1 MAGDVGT
8 TYLQKPRTA
17 SLPAPCG
24 LLAAI
29 IVPLQPV
36 GMCIAPGDSLGVASM
51 TLKKLERGEAGL
63 ENPQEQKMRVLLA
76 VDGSESSEAAAQ
88 MVLEQAHPSKA
99 EVHVLNVLRPPTLL
113 LAREMVGYPSLENTW
128 EMQAYAAGELV
139 KSVATKVRAKGI
151 KTTSAVEM
159 GEPRAKI
166 LEVAQAWHAD
176 LIVLGSHQ
184 RTRLARYLS
193 DGIPEAVAR
202 RASCSVEI
210 VRAPAE
216 GGCPDGWNP
225 GKEETCL
232 RFWSRPKVRA
242 RAKSIKRGPQM
253 AKARQRGRRL
263 AAVGQE

>member
-1 MAGDVGT
+1 MAANVGT

-17 SLPAPCG
+17 SLLAPCG
-24 LLAAI
+24 LVAAI

-36 GMCIAPGDSLGVASM
+36 GMWIAPGDSLGVASM
-51 TLKKLERGEAGL
+51 TLKKPERGEAGF

-76 VDGSESSEAAAQ
+76 VDGSESSEAATQ

-99 EVHVLNVLRPPTLL
+99 EVHVLSSGTPTLL
-113 LAREMVGYPSLENTW
+113 LARGMVGCPSLENTW
-128 EMQAYAAGELV
+128 EMQAYAAGEVV
-139 KSVATKVRAKGI
+139 KRVATKVRAKGI

-184 RTRLARYLS
+184 RTRLAGYLS

-210 VRAPAE
+210 VRAPQ
-216 GGCPDGWNP
+216 
-225 GKEETCL
+225 KE
-232 RFWSRPKVRA
+232 VA
-242 RAKSIKRGPQM
+242 QM
-253 AKARQRGRRL
+253 VGILERRKH
-263 AAVGQE
+263 A